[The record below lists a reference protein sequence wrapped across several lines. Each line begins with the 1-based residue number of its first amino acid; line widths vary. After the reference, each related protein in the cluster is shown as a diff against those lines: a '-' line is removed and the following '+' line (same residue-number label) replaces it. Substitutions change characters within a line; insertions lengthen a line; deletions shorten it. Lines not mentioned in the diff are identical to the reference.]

1 MHIRVAKTV
10 GAIALGAAL
19 ASVIVVTVVGAV
31 TSDSKRTLPFEDA
44 RLKIEFNATD
54 GDAGLQIFA
63 DSEDGWREI
72 AVRNPAGGTVAQFT
86 AGDVIKNFGL
96 TELFSESSEPPFTEL
111 PFEEFKQLFP
121 EGKYTFEGVTIDG
134 DKLGSTFTFTHDVP
148 DAPNITSPA
157 DGSTVDPNHVVVT
170 WDPVT
175 TPASV
180 KVVAYEVIVIS
191 DEPAPSGGE
200 RTVDVILPASTNHF
214 PVPAEFLTPGDYK
227 TEVLAIDNGG
237 NQTLSEIPFSVE

>member
-1 MHIRVAKTV
+1 MQKRVA
-10 GAIALGAAL
+10 GAIGATALVAAL
-19 ASVIVVTVVGAV
+19 ASVIAVNVAGA
-31 TSDSKRTLPFEDA
+31 DSSASRRTLPFEDA
-44 RLKIEFNATD
+44 RLKIEYNATD

-63 DSEDGWREI
+63 DTEDAWRKI
-72 AVRNPAGGTVAQFT
+72 RVRNPAGGTVAQFN

-96 TELFSESSEPPFTEL
+96 TELFSESSEPPFTEF
-111 PFEEFKQLFP
+111 PFAKFKQLFP
-121 EGKYTFEGVTIDG
+121 EGKYTFDGVTIDG
-134 DKLGSTFTFTHDVP
+134 DKLRSTFTFTHDVP

-157 DGSTVDPNHVVVT
+157 EDSTVDPNHLVVT

-200 RTVDVILPASTNHF
+200 RTVDVILPASANRF

-227 TEVLAIDNGG
+227 TEVLAIDDGG
-237 NQTLSEIPFSVE
+237 NQTLSEIPFRVK